1 MARNLY
7 ILSGLPG
14 SGKSTFAKKVLM
26 QDKSKVYVSR
36 DEIRFSMLD
45 DNDAYFKNEKKV
57 FETFTFRIA
66 EGLFEGHDVIADA
79 THLNMSS
86 RNKLIKALLAL
97 HAPWNNIFLIIM
109 DTPIEICIDRQS
121 ERDGRE
127 KVPQNVIENMAKS
140 QNYRS
145 LINEKYITK
154 AIIVQEESEGKYR
167 YG

>member
-1 MARNLY
+1 MAHNLY

-45 DNDAYFKNEKKV
+45 DSDAYFKNEKKV
-57 FETFTFRIA
+57 FDEFTLRIA
-66 EGLFEGHDVIADA
+66 EGLFQGHDVIADA

-86 RNKLIKALLAL
+86 RNKLINALLAF
-97 HAPWNNIFLIIM
+97 HAPFGKIFLIIM
-109 DTPIEICIDRQS
+109 DTPLETCIDRQS
-121 ERDGRE
+121 MRDGRE
-127 KVPQNVIENMAKS
+127 KVPQNVIENMAKN
-140 QNYRS
+140 QNYAS

-154 AIIVQEESEGKYR
+154 AIVVQEEGEGYR

>member
-1 MARNLY
+1 
-7 ILSGLPG
+7 
-14 SGKSTFAKKVLM
+14 M

-45 DNDAYFKNEKKV
+45 DNDAYFQNEKKV
-57 FETFTFRIA
+57 FDTFVLRIT

-97 HAPWNNIFLIIM
+97 HAPWNNIYLIIM
-109 DTPIEICIDRQS
+109 NTPLETCIDRQS
-121 ERDGRE
+121 GRDGRE
-127 KVPQNVIENMAKS
+127 KVPQSAIENMSKN
-140 QNYRS
+140 QNYKS

-154 AIIVQEESEGKYR
+154 AIVVQEEGEGYR